1 MPAPQTNLDAAT
13 FNGVYLRP
21 NFSNGGLVPAQGP
34 LCTSPDIW
42 IAGTQPVG
50 NFQSALATAASY
62 QTESS
67 SNISQ
72 GNDNYIYVRALNGT
86 SVAQSRT
93 VQLYYAPSALILWP
107 SQWQNNVIKTDQGN
121 AMANISDLAA
131 GQVGVADQTF
141 LWPNVQPPP
150 AGSDHYCLFAQLN
163 DANNDNPFPDIFS
176 QVDMAALITNNL
188 AWGWRNVTLVAGA
201 ASTFQV
207 EVPLTIPQNLA
218 TAVYTLAV
226 TPTGFLNWNVWFTCS
241 QADVNGKPIALA
253 SAQIVQ
259 DGAALGA
266 PACTLA
272 GGFNAI
278 VTLYMQSNGNSAS
291 PGARVPLTC
300 TYQTAPH
307 EVEEVVRRG
316 LVDWNLNA
324 KLRRAFGPGI
334 GPTPVVFLGAQT
346 WQPAASTSTVRPRR
360 K

>member
-1 MPAPQTNLDAAT
+1 MRSYKND
-13 FNGVYLRP
+13 GV
-21 NFSNGGLVPAQGP
+21 
-34 LCTSPDIW
+34 
-42 IAGTQPVG
+42 
-50 NFQSALATAASY
+50 
-62 QTESS
+62 
-67 SNISQ
+67 
-72 GNDNYIYVRALNGT
+72 
-86 SVAQSRT
+86 
-93 VQLYYAPSALILWP
+93 
-107 SQWQNNVIKTDQGN
+107 
-121 AMANISDLAA
+121 
-131 GQVGVADQTF
+131 
-141 LWPNVQPPP
+141 
-150 AGSDHYCLFAQLN
+150 
-163 DANNDNPFPDIFS
+163 
-176 QVDMAALITNNL
+176 ITNNL